1 MIILNPR
8 VYSLPTPILRL
19 MNEHTATD
27 DHPGETTDQIR
38 VTSPMQSFEMSAVT
52 TGLVITIVG
61 LGIIFGIPLVLS

>member
-1 MIILNPR
+1 
-8 VYSLPTPILRL
+8 

-52 TGLVITIVG
+52 TGLVITMVG
-61 LGIIFGIPLVLS
+61 LGIILGIPLVLS